1 MKRFSKT
8 PVAMRFAVLLL
19 LAGCLALHGANAL
32 AQKPAE
38 AAGTGSRAVSA
49 LLVSDIHFDPFM
61 DPAKVARLNSAPAS
75 GWEAILAEPESVD
88 GPAHFGTLLEAC
100 HTRGMDTS
108 YPLLASSLKAMRE
121 DGASVKFIT
130 VSGDLIA
137 HSFACKYRTLFPQA
151 SPDEY
156 RAFVEKT
163 IAFVIDSLRGDF
175 PGVPVYAALG
185 NNDSDCGDY
194 RLDAHSEFLA
204 STGKIV
210 AGDLPAAERKT
221 AEEDFAAGGYFSA
234 SLPLPHTRLLVLDD
248 VFLARSYATC
258 AGKPDAQA
266 AADQIAWLKQQ
277 LDRARRKK
285 EKVWV
290 MAHIPPGV
298 DPYSTATKSG
308 NICAGKAPQMFLSS
322 EAMAETLAAYGD
334 VIRLAIFA
342 HTHMDE
348 MRLLMDRES
357 AGLHAPVAVKMISSI
372 SPINGNHPAFTLASV
387 SAASAVMTD
396 YRVFAASNGT
406 GVGTTWSE
414 EYDYA
419 KEFRQPDFSAENLSL
434 LVDQFKGDAAAQS
447 PVSQSYLSHYY
458 VGGGARELAPF
469 WPQYVCAVDH
479 DEPDAYRAC
488 VCAGGP

>member
-1 MKRFSKT
+1 MRRHLKT
-8 PVAMRFAVLLL
+8 SSAPCVAAVFALCS
-19 LAGCLALHGANAL
+19 CLGVVGANAF

-38 AAGTGSRAVSA
+38 AKGMGSRDVSA
-49 LLVSDIHFDPFM
+49 LMVSDIHFDPFM
-61 DPAKVARLNSAPAS
+61 DPAKVARLNAAPAS
-75 GWEAILAEPESVD
+75 EWKLILAEPESVD
-88 GPAHFGTLLEAC
+88 GPAHFGMLLEAC

-137 HSFACKYRTLFPQA
+137 HSFPCKYKTLVPQA

-163 IAFVIDSLRGDF
+163 IEFVIGALRADF

-204 STGKIV
+204 GTGKIV
-210 AGDLPAAERKT
+210 AGDLPASERKT
-221 AEEDFAAGGYFSA
+221 AENDFAAGGYFSA
-234 SLPLPHTRLLVLDD
+234 ALPLPHTRMLVLDD

-266 AADQIAWLKQQ
+266 AADQIAWLKLQ
-277 LDRARRKK
+277 LDRARREK

-308 NICAGKAPQMFLSS
+308 NLCAGKAPQMFLSS

-357 AGLHAPVAVKMISSI
+357 AGLHAPVAVKMVSSI
-372 SPINGNHPAFTLASV
+372 SPINGNRPAFTVASV
-387 SAASAVMTD
+387 RAATAVMRD
-396 YRVFAASNGT
+396 YRVFAASNQT
-406 GVGTTWSE
+406 GVDTTWSE

-419 KEFRQPDFSAENLSL
+419 KEFRQPDFSAANLSL
-434 LVDQFKGDAAAQS
+434 LVDQFKGDAAARS
-447 PVSQSYLSHYY
+447 PVSQSYLSHYF
-458 VGGGARELAPF
+458 VGGGARELQPF
-469 WPQYVCAVDH
+469 WPQYVCALDH
-479 DEPDAYRAC
+479 DSANAYRAC
-488 VCAGGP
+488 VCAGEP